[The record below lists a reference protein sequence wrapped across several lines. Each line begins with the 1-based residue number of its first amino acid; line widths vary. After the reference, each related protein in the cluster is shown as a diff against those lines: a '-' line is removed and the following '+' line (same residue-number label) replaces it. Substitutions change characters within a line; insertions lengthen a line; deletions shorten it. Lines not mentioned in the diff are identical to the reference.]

1 MLDMN
6 PETVCFLISKA
17 HEFHA
22 KEDVVIPEKPNSPT
36 DDWALQVLANHLDDP
51 TYQEIHAAIN
61 DLEPDQQATVL
72 ALAWLGRGD
81 YSLEEWDEAM
91 QAAAAELSSSSLV
104 PNLMSIPL
112 VADYWQEGLDIH
124 GYRCDE

>member
-1 MLDMN
+1 MN
-6 PETVCFLISKA
+6 PETVCFLIDKA

-51 TYQEIHAAIN
+51 TYQEIQAAIN

-72 ALAWLGRGD
+72 ALVWLGRGD
-81 YSLEEWDEAM
+81 YDLEEWDEAM
-91 QAAAAELSSSSLV
+91 QAAVAELSSSSLV

-112 VADYWQEGLDIH
+112 IADYWQEGLAIH

>member
-6 PETVCFLISKA
+6 PETVCFLIDKA

-51 TYQEIHAAIN
+51 TYQEIQAAIN

-72 ALAWLGRGD
+72 ALVWLGRGD
-81 YSLEEWDEAM
+81 YDLEEWDEAM
-91 QAAAAELSSSSLV
+91 QAAVAELSSSSLV

-112 VADYWQEGLDIH
+112 IADYWQEGLAIH

>member
-6 PETVCFLISKA
+6 PETVCFLIDKA

-51 TYQEIHAAIN
+51 TYQEVQAALN

-81 YSLEEWDEAM
+81 YGLEEWDEAM
-91 QAAAAELSSSSLV
+91 QAAIAELSSSNLV
-104 PNLMSIPL
+104 SSLMSVPL
-112 VADYWQEGLDIH
+112 IADYWQEGLAIH